1 MHCGGK
7 DFKSYSLKNKI
18 EMALA
23 SYCSPTVRSGVL
35 ISLSIS
41 LPSIRGGV
49 NRDSGEEV
57 GLYFLFHYATI
68 RRISPIQH
76 KHC

>member
-1 MHCGGK
+1 
-7 DFKSYSLKNKI
+7 
-18 EMALA
+18 MALA
-23 SYCSPTVRSGVL
+23 SYCSPTVRGGGL

-49 NRDSGEEV
+49 SRDSGEEV